1 MTREQRQR
9 QSRLARKKITRKA
22 GERGEGGGRKK
33 RKEGACR
40 SHQELRDQTR
50 GVAREVRLEVAWSTK
65 TKAKAK
71 VEISLRSRSTIGES
85 AADRTRTH
93 RGSRISRRCRG
104 LHTVSRLGAPG
115 WRSPTYIRG
124 PVPSAVSHVSENE
137 NSPSAARSH
146 AAQGAGTR
154 HAKGR
159 YRDR

>member
-50 GVAREVRLEVAWSTK
+50 GVAREVRLEVAWITK

-104 LHTVSRLGAPG
+104 LHTVSRPAVPG
-115 WRSPTYIRG
+115 WRSPTYIRAKR
-124 PVPSAVSHVSENE
+124 PVQYPMSVKMKTAHQ
-137 NSPSAARSH
+137 PRAPTQR
-146 AAQGAGTR
+146 
-154 HAKGR
+154 KGR
-159 YRDR
+159 ERDTHRGR